1 MKKEH
6 GQVTGVIWRG
16 PDDLET
22 YQKLRRYALKKEISV
37 SAAAKLIISQTLNAI
52 EK

>member
-16 PDDLET
+16 PADLAT
-22 YQKLRRYALKKEISV
+22 YQKLRQYALKKGISV
-37 SAAAKLIISQTLNAI
+37 STAAKLIISQTLNAI